1 MLFPNFLLYLVEKDE
16 EDIKTLKKMILTCEV
31 PVPGSF
37 SFNDLF
43 SLKLF
48 SAQANILK

>member
-1 MLFPNFLLYLVEKDE
+1 MEKDE
-16 EDIKTLKKMILTCEV
+16 EVVKMPKKMILTSEV
-31 PVPGSF
+31 LVPGSF

-48 SAQANILK
+48 SAQGNILK